1 MALTVVFLD
10 PRGDLGTTVKDAVVT
25 VPAYFNDSQRP
36 ATKDAG
42 VIAGIRIIKATAG
55 DTHRHATSQLEAL
68 RGRVQAEE
76 QEGYVAPRSWPIL
89 YSDFRL
95 LFNISA

>member
-42 VIAGIRIIKATAG
+42 VIAGINVLRIIKATAG
-55 DTHRHATSQLEAL
+55 DTRLGGEDFDTRLVKHFVDEFKRKNKKGTSL
-68 RGRVQAEE
+68 
-76 QEGYVAPRSWPIL
+76 ST
-89 YSDFRL
+89 FR
-95 LFNISA
+95 

>member
-25 VPAYFNDSQRP
+25 VPAYSNDSQRP

-42 VIAGIRIIKATAG
+42 VIAGINGIRIIKATAG
-55 DTHRHATSQLEAL
+55 DTHFGGEDFDTRLVRHFVDEFKRKNKKGTSL
-68 RGRVQAEE
+68 
-76 QEGYVAPRSWPIL
+76 ST
-89 YSDFRL
+89 FR
-95 LFNISA
+95 

>member
-55 DTHRHATSQLEAL
+55 DTRLGGEDFDTRLVKHFVDEFKRKNKKGTSL
-68 RGRVQAEE
+68 
-76 QEGYVAPRSWPIL
+76 ST
-89 YSDFRL
+89 FR
-95 LFNISA
+95 